1 MTDFNIHN
9 KKYRMFK
16 ADAENET
23 NSIPTRIEAY
33 FYACFHLIEA
43 IAARKAIHIEKHQK
57 VRSIL
62 ERNQQIFGDN
72 TEDVWRAFQEIEN
85 QIRPGQIYGG
95 LIDGKKLKRT
105 KELFGVVNN
114 LCEGA
119 LE

>member
-1 MTDFNIHN
+1 MTSFNIHN
-9 KKYRMFK
+9 EKYLMFK

-23 NSIPTRIEAY
+23 NSILTRIEAY

-43 IAARKAIHIEKHQK
+43 IAAKKGIHIEKHQK

-62 ERNQQIFGDN
+62 ERNHQIFGDN
-72 TEDVWRAFQEIEN
+72 TEMVWRPFHEIEN

-105 KELFGVVNN
+105 KELFEEVETI
-114 LCEGA
+114 CEDA
-119 LE
+119 LK